1 MRLRKTLLVASA
13 ALALSA
19 CSTAGG
25 GEVFNSQFYA
35 AVPVR
40 PVSVGN
46 GSVVVT
52 PPRVWNKQRR
62 FFFDDIPWVESWT
75 LNGPL
80 LDDMTFVTALPD
92 RRTLVRQ
99 LSTDDRQVPMFRSN
113 MTIPEV
119 TSMLESAFRVRAGAI
134 DFRTLSLT
142 PRPFMGQLG
151 FQFDFEHLDGDE
163 VWRKGRAVGAIIN
176 GRLYLIMLDA
186 VRSHYYPDAL
196 RDLEAL
202 VASAR
207 PRGSR
212 RR

>member
-1 MRLRKTLLVASA
+1 MRLKHTLLVASA
-13 ALALSA
+13 ALALPA
-19 CSTAGG
+19 CSSMGG
-25 GEVFNSQFYA
+25 GEAFNSQYYA

-46 GSVVVT
+46 GSMVVT
-52 PPRVWNKQRR
+52 APRAWNKQRR

-92 RRTLVRQ
+92 KKTLVRQ
-99 LSTDDRQVPMFRSN
+99 RSTDDRQVPMFRSN
-113 MTIPEV
+113 MSVPEI
-119 TSMLESAFRVRAGAI
+119 TSMLETAYRVRAGAI

-142 PRPFMGQLG
+142 PRPFMGQPG
-151 FQFDFEHLDGDE
+151 FQFDYEHLDSDE
-163 VWRKGRAVGAIIN
+163 LWRKGRAVGAIIN

-186 VRSHYYPDAL
+186 ARSHYYPDAL
-196 RDLEAL
+196 RDFEAL

-207 PRGSR
+207 PRR
-212 RR
+212 

>member
-1 MRLRKTLLVASA
+1 MRLTKTLLVATA
-13 ALALSA
+13 ALGLSA
-19 CSTAGG
+19 CSSIGG
-25 GEVFNSQFYA
+25 GEAFSSQYYA

-52 PPRVWNKQRR
+52 APRIWNKQRR
-62 FFFDDIPWVESWT
+62 LFFDDIPWVESWT

-80 LDDMTFVTALPD
+80 LDDMMFVTGLPD

-99 LSTDDRQVPMFRSN
+99 RSTDNRQVPMFRSN
-113 MTIPEV
+113 MSVFEV
-119 TSMLESAFRVRAGAI
+119 TSMLETAYRVRAGTI

-142 PRPFMGQLG
+142 PRPFMGYPG
-151 FQFDFEHLDGDE
+151 FQFDFEHLDSDE
-163 VWRKGRAVGAIIN
+163 LWRKGRAVGAIIE

-186 VRSHYYPDAL
+186 ARSHYYPDAL
-196 RDLEAL
+196 RDFEAV

-207 PRGSR
+207 PRR

>member
-1 MRLRKTLLVASA
+1 MKLKKSLVVAVA
-13 ALALSA
+13 ALGLSA
-19 CSTAGG
+19 CSSLGG
-25 GEVFNSQFYA
+25 GEVFNSQYYA

-52 PPRVWNKQRR
+52 APRVWNKQRR

-92 RRTLVRQ
+92 KRTLVRQ
-99 LSTDDRQVPMFRSN
+99 RSTDDRQVPMFRSN
-113 MTIPEV
+113 MGIPEV
-119 TSMLESAFRVRAGAI
+119 TSMLESAYRVRAGAI
-134 DFRTLSLT
+134 DFRTLALT
-142 PRPFMGQLG
+142 PRPFMGQPG
-151 FQFDFEHLDGDE
+151 FQFDYEHLDSDE
-163 VWRKGRAVGAIIN
+163 VWRRGRAVGAIIN

-196 RDLEAL
+196 RDFEAV

-207 PRGSR
+207 PRR
-212 RR
+212 

>member
-1 MRLRKTLLVASA
+1 MRLRKTVVVALA
-13 ALALSA
+13 ALGLSA
-19 CSTAGG
+19 CSSLGG
-25 GEVFNSQFYA
+25 GGGGFSSQYYTV
-35 AVPVR
+35 VPVR
-40 PVSVGN
+40 SVSVGN

-52 PPRVWNKQRR
+52 PPRPWNKQRR
-62 FFFDDIPWVESWT
+62 LFFDDIMWVESWT

-99 LSTDDRQVPMFRSN
+99 RSTDDRQVPMFRSN
-113 MTIPEV
+113 MSVPEI

-142 PRPFMGQLG
+142 PRPFMGYPG
-151 FQFDFEHLDGDE
+151 FQFDFEHLDSDE
-163 VWRKGRAVGAIIN
+163 LWRRGRAVGAVIN

-186 VRSHYYPDAL
+186 ARTHYFPETVRDF
-196 RDLEAL
+196 EAL

-207 PRGSR
+207 PRR
-212 RR
+212 

>member
-1 MRLRKTLLVASA
+1 MSLRKTVLAACA
-13 ALALSA
+13 ALALPA
-19 CSTAGG
+19 CSSLDG
-25 GEVFNSQFYA
+25 GEAFSSQYYA

-52 PPRVWNKQRR
+52 APRVWNKQRR
-62 FFFDDIPWVESWT
+62 LFFDDIPWVESWT

-80 LDDMTFVTALPD
+80 LDDITFVTALPD
-92 RRTLVRQ
+92 NKALVRQ
-99 LSTDDRQVPMFRSN
+99 RSTDARQVPMFRSN
-113 MTIPEV
+113 MGIPEV

-134 DFRTLSLT
+134 DFKTLALA
-142 PRPFMGQLG
+142 PRPFMGQPG

-186 VRSHYYPDAL
+186 VRSHYYADAL
-196 RDLEAL
+196 RDFEAL
-202 VASAR
+202 AASAR
-207 PRGSR
+207 PRR
-212 RR
+212 